1 MAAATPGGGDSMGSA
16 SGDGEGA
23 SGHPI
28 GGGSS
33 GHSVGGGASG
43 HSGGGGSR
51 GLRSEQDGA
60 LPPELS
66 KAFLLPEGETSH
78 RWSSPYSSVDLDD
91 EIWAIRL
98 TLPDGQNVDCSMC
111 KSDITIQNL
120 IAQIE
125 DYGYDFL
132 DTIYFV
138 AVKGIGFEG
147 MEALYSLNKV
157 AKMLQLYKS
166 EKMLRLTVIKYKGAV
181 PPGLNKDVEDVT
193 QISDGEEIYPVAIDI
208 SEAILLGTQ
217 QSCNI
222 GQSIPVDVL
231 DSDDDIDMGEYRIA
245 DHDRAVAEELRLVK
259 EFMAK
264 GKAAAEPKYHK
275 NQCKVTAPAIH
286 FEGDTDVEE
295 LWSEEEES
303 EEAEEVHEED
313 FIPYKKVPFKKGPT
327 GKGHHEETKELGFFF
342 VPSSD
347 EDSNPENL
355 GDSDDDGYVQGFV
368 NRSGLPRRMKK
379 MKKRQW
385 YDPNRED
392 ADQQLSLK
400 MCFKDV
406 YEFRVALRNYH
417 IAQLR
422 GFQYHRNC
430 SDRVIV
436 LCKNTKVTINWLAHQ
451 SEQAMR
457 IDPNTC
463 VDTLIDNAKQKFG
476 VEVPRSKAYRARK
489 KAFDVVIGD
498 QKKQYRRLRDYLQAI
513 IDTNPGSRCIV
524 TTKEI
529 MGDPSPNPRFHDLF
543 ICLNA
548 SKEGFL
554 NGCRPFIEK
563 EDTASWL
570 WFLTQL
576 RYCIGEA
583 SQFGTYTIM
592 SDRQK
597 GLIKAIG
604 QVFPNSPSRYCLRHI
619 YANFQ
624 KAGFRGEELKKYM
637 FGASYSYTRSGFERA
652 MEGLKK
658 DCEIAYNWLIEI
670 PVEAWARHAFD
681 TVCKTDLVV
690 NNLSEVFNKMILD
703 VRNKPVQT
711 MIDGIKDKLMVKY
724 SATREKAAITRWEIT
739 PFYAEKLEEAKKFA
753 RHCQAKNAEL
763 GLWQVSTSGPG
774 KHAVD
779 LRARTCG
786 CRVWDVTGIPCN
798 HAISV
803 IQKIK
808 QLPDDYVHDFFK
820 KPMYKEAFRSVIY
833 PVPGPDDWPKTNT
846 RDIDPPIFN
855 EGPGRKQVKRKR
867 GQFEVPAPRDSSRMA
882 SITCGNCSTVGHRYD
897 HCDKPLKP
905 ELQLRKQQHRGR
917 LAHTRNEGSFLVVSY
932 QKGLSMIL
940 GAPRQP

>member
-1 MAAATPGGGDSMGSA
+1 MAAATPGGRDSMGSA

-166 EKMLRLTVIKYKGAV
+166 EKMLRLAVIKYRGAV

-193 QISDGEEIYPVAIDI
+193 EISDGEEICPIAIDI

-231 DSDDDIDMGEYRIA
+231 DSDDDIDMG
-245 DHDRAVAEELRLVK
+245 
-259 EFMAK
+259 
-264 GKAAAEPKYHK
+264 
-275 NQCKVTAPAIH
+275 
-286 FEGDTDVEE
+286 DTDVEE

-303 EEAEEVHEED
+303 EAEEVHEED
-313 FIPYKKVPFKKGPT
+313 FIPDKKVPFKKGPT

-355 GDSDDDGYVQGFV
+355 GDSDDDGKFSPIHTCTPLG
-368 NRSGLPRRMKK
+368 
-379 MKKRQW
+379 
-385 YDPNRED
+385 E
-392 ADQQLSLK
+392 
-400 MCFKDV
+400 
-406 YEFRVALRNYH
+406 
-417 IAQLR
+417 
-422 GFQYHRNC
+422 
-430 SDRVIV
+430 
-436 LCKNTKVTINWLAHQ
+436 NTKVTINWLAHQ

-457 IDPNTC
+457 IDPNTS

-529 MGDPSPNPRFHDLF
+529 MGDPSPNPRFHGLF

-554 NGCRPFIEK
+554 NGCRPFIGLDGCFIKLSTGQQILAATGRDGNNNIFPIAFGVVEK

-703 VRNKPVQT
+703 VRNKPIQT

-808 QLPDDYVHDFFK
+808 QLPEDYVHDFFK

-882 SITCGNCSTVGHRYD
+882 SITCD
-897 HCDKPLKP
+897 
-905 ELQLRKQQHRGR
+905 
-917 LAHTRNEGSFLVVSY
+917 
-932 QKGLSMIL
+932 QKGLSMI
-940 GAPRQP
+940 QP